1 MSLLSSLG
9 RMFLGELPPD
19 PTAHQTRAYAGEY
32 PSLEQQIDMI
42 HNRGRMTYRSAS
54 VDEALSVP
62 AIFGA
67 VSLIANTVGSLS
79 LEAYRNG
86 VLMEMEDAPRLIQR
100 PNPFTTL
107 REFLRDTA
115 FHVASRGESWWWIAA
130 RDAVDTPLSLYPV
143 PPWEIKVDKNERN
156 RLRPTIRWGDREM
169 RNEDMIHIT
178 YLRDRDGLRGVGPL
192 QLCGASISVAVE
204 AQEWAANFFS
214 GALPSMIGTTE
225 EMLTDDELAALDR
238 QWLEKAPNL
247 PRWLGAGVEVRESP
261 FDPQKAQLNDSRQ
274 FNVGDVARMFNMPGS
289 LIEYQMSGSSLR
301 YQNQEHIWT
310 DFQNRCLNPHYLEP
324 IQAHISDLL
333 TRATVARFNTDHL
346 LRADPKTRMEVH
358 QMAIA
363 SGIYDAE
370 YAAREEGVIPGNVD
384 FAPVPQ
390 ASPQARP
397 RLLPPNREPTVPRSA
412 AVEVRCDGVTPK
424 RRHGV
429 VRVERCNKLLSTEGA
444 FIGLCPRCKKRHAE
458 VSA

>member
-19 PTAHQTRAYAGEY
+19 TTTTRSAAYEY
-32 PSLEQQIDMI
+32 PTMEQQLDTIR
-42 HNRGRMTYRSAS
+42 NRGRMTFRTAN
-54 VDEALSVP
+54 VEEALSVP

-79 LEAYRNG
+79 LEAYRRG
-86 VLMEMEDAPRLIQR
+86 VRMDMEDAPRLIQR

-107 REFLRDTA
+107 RVFLRDTA
-115 FHVASRGESWWWIAA
+115 YHIASRGESWWWVAA
-130 RDAVDTPLSLYPV
+130 RDPDDTPLSLYPV
-143 PPWEIKVDKNERN
+143 APWEIVVTANDAN
-156 RLRPTIRWGDREM
+156 RLRPEIRWADRVM

-178 YLRDRDGLRGVGPL
+178 YLRDREGLRGVGPL
-192 QLCGASISVAVE
+192 QLCGAAVSVAVE
-204 AQEWAANFFS
+204 AQDWAANFFS
-214 GALPSMIGTTE
+214 GALPSLIGTTE
-225 EMLTDDELAALDR
+225 EMLTDDELAALDK

-247 PRWLGAGVEVRESP
+247 PRWLGAGVTMDETP
-261 FDPQKAQLNDSRQ
+261 FDPQKAQLNDARL

-289 LIEYQMSGSSLR
+289 LIEYQMAGSSLR

-324 IQAHISDLL
+324 IQAEISDLL
-333 TRATVARFNTDHL
+333 TRSTVARFNMTHL

-370 YAAREEGVIPGNVD
+370 YAARDEGVLPGNVD
-384 FAPVPQ
+384 FAPVPL
-390 ASPQARP
+390 AAPQARP
-397 RLLPPNREPTVPRSA
+397 TLLPPNRVAEL
-412 AVEVRCDGVTPK
+412 EDVRCGNCGRKVARAAGP
-424 RRHGV
+424 
-429 VRVERCNKLLSTEGA
+429 VELP
-444 FIGLCPRCKKRHAE
+444 CPRCGKMVA
-458 VSA
+458 A